1 MAMKKARIAIV
12 GAGPAGLTAALAG
25 RKLGLE
31 VTVFERAP
39 DFRRIGGGIAIQDNG
54 QRVLETLGLLESFR
68 PIMRLCPLGTFEVPG
83 RKPLVAADL
92 GKVSALRHLPAIVLR
107 HELQEHLLEAA
118 VQEGVGIEFGH
129 RCIGV
134 SSHGDTASLRFDNGT
149 EYECNVILAC
159 DGIHSQTRESIGLSA
174 GQKNIG
180 KAYIRGVAEFR
191 AEESKIREFW
201 GPDGRLFGI
210 DPLPGEKTYLYCSV
224 PFGQWQDILRAG
236 LEEWIET

>member
-83 RKPLVAADL
+83 RSFPLAS
-92 GKVSALRHLPAIVLR
+92 KCHL
-107 HELQEHLLEAA
+107 
-118 VQEGVGIEFGH
+118 
-129 RCIGV
+129 
-134 SSHGDTASLRFDNGT
+134 
-149 EYECNVILAC
+149 
-159 DGIHSQTRESIGLSA
+159 
-174 GQKNIG
+174 
-180 KAYIRGVAEFR
+180 
-191 AEESKIREFW
+191 
-201 GPDGRLFGI
+201 
-210 DPLPGEKTYLYCSV
+210 
-224 PFGQWQDILRAG
+224 
-236 LEEWIET
+236 